1 MNKSFS
7 WCVDPSHSTPCKLES
22 PHASHEDAEQCAACI
37 EECNSNCRY
46 YGSIEDAQKQLT
58 QNQTDLL
65 LSGD

>member
-1 MNKSFS
+1 MNKFS
-7 WCVDPSHSTPCKLES
+7 WCVDPWHEIPCKLDSADSYEV
-22 PHASHEDAEQCAACI
+22 AEQCLACI

-46 YGSIEDAQKQLT
+46 YGTIEDAKKQLT